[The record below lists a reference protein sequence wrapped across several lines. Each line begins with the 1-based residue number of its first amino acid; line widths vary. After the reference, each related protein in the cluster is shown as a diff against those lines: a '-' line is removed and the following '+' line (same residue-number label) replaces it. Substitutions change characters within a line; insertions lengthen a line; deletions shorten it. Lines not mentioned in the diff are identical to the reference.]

1 MIIKQIG
8 ISSNTKTP
16 SEDTKW
22 FEQKQKKKQNKKKNR
37 VLGLFN
43 NFDKKQ
49 VLKEASPKI
58 CEISFYIK
66 FM

>member
-22 FEQKQKKKQNKKKNR
+22 FEQNQKKKNQKNR
-37 VLGLFN
+37 VLGLSN

-49 VLKEASPKI
+49 VLKEASPK
-58 CEISFYIK
+58 SL
-66 FM
+66 